1 MGVQQGVQKNI
12 LWWPRAAK
20 TPPKRSSTWT
30 SKIVIYG
37 LQVDIPLGGPLAAP
51 GRATVWAK
59 ILGRDF
65 GQSVPGFW
73 AELLGGAF
81 GRSFWVE
88 GVWIW
93 AQMWG
98 SHVGHVWGA

>member
-1 MGVQQGVQKNI
+1 MGVQQAVQKNI

-81 GRSFWVE
+81 G
-88 GVWIW
+88 
-93 AQMWG
+93 
-98 SHVGHVWGA
+98 